1 MKTIFRLVI
10 LLVCFTYNCQ
20 DAFGYQPKTIVTIK
34 GEDFYINGEITLKGR
49 NLDNISLEGLLPN
62 SRMVQGIFDDLNPET
77 RQLWKYPDTG
87 VWDPDRNTAE
97 FIAAMP
103 QWRNHGLL
111 AFTINIQGG
120 SPTGYGNNKGW
131 VNPGFHKNGEPI
143 KEYFERLEKILNKA
157 DELGMVVILGLFYFG
172 QDEQLEN
179 EAAIKN
185 AVQNSVKWLFAKGYR
200 NVIIEIAN
208 ECDVKAYDHAI
219 LKPDRIHELIDLAR
233 KMKDPKTGYRY
244 LVSTSYGGGSIP
256 RLNVVKTADFL
267 LIHGNGV
274 KDPARIT
281 EMVEATRKVEGYQ
294 PMPLL
299 FNEDDHFDFDK
310 PVNNMLAALKA
321 GASWGYFDFRQ
332 RGETLTNDK
341 QDYKEGYQSVPVDW
355 GINSQ
360 RKKDFFS
367 LLSKITGN

>member
-1 MKTIFRLVI
+1 MRQRFCFSVLLII
-10 LLVCFTYNCQ
+10 LLLNSWISYAYKPVT
-20 DAFGYQPKTIVTIK
+20 AVTIK
-34 GEDFYINGEITLKGR
+34 GDDFYINGKITLKGR
-49 NLDNISLEGLLPN
+49 TLGNESLEGLLPN

-77 RQLWKYPDTG
+77 RNLWKYPDTG
-87 VWDPDRNTAE
+87 TWDPDRNTNE
-97 FIAAMP
+97 FITAMP
-103 QWRNHGLL
+103 LWRSHGLL
-111 AFTINIQGG
+111 AFTLNLQGG

-143 KEYFERLEKILNKA
+143 REYFNRLEKILDKA

-185 AVQNSVKWLFAKGYR
+185 AVENSVKWLFTKGYR

-219 LKPDRIHELIDLAR
+219 LKPDRIHELIDIAR
-233 KMKDPKTGYRY
+233 NLKDPGTGYHH
-244 LVSTSYGGGSIP
+244 LVSTSYGGGKIP
-256 RLNVVKTADFL
+256 GPNVVRSADFL

-281 EMVEATRKVEGYQ
+281 EMVEATRKVEGYH
-294 PMPLL
+294 PMPVL

-332 RGETLTNDK
+332 RGETLSADK
-341 QDYKEGYQSVPVDW
+341 QDFKEGYQSIPVDW

-360 RKKDFFS
+360 RKEEFFD
-367 LLSKITGN
+367 LLSKITGH

>member
-1 MKTIFRLVI
+1 MRHRFCFSVLLII
-10 LLVCFTYNCQ
+10 LLLNSWISYAYKPVT
-20 DAFGYQPKTIVTIK
+20 AVTIK
-34 GEDFYINGEITLKGR
+34 GKDFYINGKITLKGR
-49 NLDNISLEGLLPN
+49 TLENVSLEGLLPN

-77 RQLWKYPDTG
+77 RDLWKYPDTG
-87 VWDPDRNTAE
+87 TWDPDRNTNE
-97 FIAAMP
+97 FITAMP
-103 QWRNHGLL
+103 LWRSHGLL
-111 AFTINIQGG
+111 AFTLNLQGG

-143 KEYFERLEKILNKA
+143 REYFNRLEKILDKA

-185 AVQNSVKWLFAKGYR
+185 AVEKSVKWLFTKGYR

-219 LKPDRIHELIDLAR
+219 LKPDRIHELIDIAR
-233 KMKDPKTGYRY
+233 NMKDPGTGYHH
-244 LVSTSYGGGSIP
+244 LVSTSYGGGRIP
-256 RLNVVKTADFL
+256 GPNVVRSADFL

-281 EMVEATRKVEGYQ
+281 EMVEATRKVEAYH
-294 PMPLL
+294 PMPVL

-332 RGETLTNDK
+332 RGETLSTDK
-341 QDYKEGYQSVPVDW
+341 QDFKEGYQSIPVDW
-355 GINSQ
+355 GINSP
-360 RKKDFFS
+360 RKKEFFD
-367 LLSKITGN
+367 LLSKITGQ

>member
-1 MKTIFRLVI
+1 MKSILNAII
-10 LLVCFTYNCQ
+10 LLVFSIFTSL
-20 DAFGYQPKTIVTIK
+20 GSPVYQPKTVVTIS
-34 GEDFYINGEITLKGR
+34 GEDFFINGEITLKGR
-49 NLDNISLEGLLPN
+49 KLDNVSLEGLLPN

-77 RQLWKYPDTG
+77 RHLWKYPDTG
-87 VWDPDRNTAE
+87 VWDPDRNTDE

-103 QWRNHGLL
+103 LWRSHGLL

-143 KEYFERLEKILNKA
+143 KEYFARLEKILNMA
-157 DELGMVVILGLFYFG
+157 DDLGMVVILGLFYFG

-179 EAAIKN
+179 EATIKN
-185 AVQNSVKWLFAKGYR
+185 AVQNCIKWLFSKGYR
-200 NVIIEIAN
+200 NVILEIAN

-219 LKPDRIHELIDLAR
+219 LKPDRIHELIDLA
-233 KMKDPKTGYRY
+233 KQMKDPGSGYHY
-244 LVSTSYGGGSIP
+244 LVSTSYAGGKIP
-256 RLNVVKTADFL
+256 GPNAVKSADFL

-281 EMVEATRKVEGYQ
+281 EMVESTRKVEGYHK
-294 PMPLL
+294 MPIL

-310 PVNNMLAALKA
+310 PVNNMLAAFKA

-332 RGETLTNDK
+332 RGVSMESDK
-341 QDYKEGYQSVPVDW
+341 QDYKEGYQSIPVDW

-360 RKKDFFS
+360 RKKDFFG
-367 LLSKITGN
+367 LLSKITGQ

>member
-1 MKTIFRLVI
+1 MKTIYSLVI
-10 LLVCFTYNCQ
+10 LFVCLAFNCQ
-20 DAFGYQPKTIVTIK
+20 DSFGYQPKTVVTIK
-34 GEDFYINGEITLKGR
+34 GEDFYINGEKTLKGKK
-49 NLDNISLEGLLPN
+49 LDNVSLEGLLPN

-87 VWDPDRNTAE
+87 VWDPDRNTDE

-103 QWRNHGLL
+103 QWRSRGLL

-131 VNPGFHKNGEPI
+131 VNPGFQKNGEPI
-143 KEYFERLEKILNKA
+143 KEYFDRLEKILNKA

-185 AVQNSVKWLFAKGYR
+185 AVQNSVKWLFTKGYR

-219 LKPDRIHELIDLAR
+219 LKPDRIHELIDLAG
-233 KMKDPKTGYRY
+233 KMSDPKTGYHY
-244 LVSTSYGGGSIP
+244 LVSTSYAGGKIP
-256 RLNVVKTADFL
+256 GPNVVKSADFL

-281 EMVEATRKVEGYQ
+281 EMVEATRKVEGYH
-294 PMPLL
+294 PMPVL

-341 QDYKEGYQSVPVDW
+341 QDFKEGYQSVPVDW

-360 RKKDFFS
+360 RKKDFFN